1 MVTALQEM
9 FSDIPSTEISVKAK
23 FGVNMGVS

>member
-1 MVTALQEM
+1 MVMALQEM

-23 FGVNMGVS
+23 FGVITPS